1 VDSRNAAN
9 RAARYRVGPS
19 RDVWR
24 VPPLPPFALAGN
36 HAPLSVVA
44 VIGTWPD
51 PTYEDDEGEDE

>member
-1 VDSRNAAN
+1 M
-9 RAARYRVGPS
+9 
-19 RDVWR
+19 WR